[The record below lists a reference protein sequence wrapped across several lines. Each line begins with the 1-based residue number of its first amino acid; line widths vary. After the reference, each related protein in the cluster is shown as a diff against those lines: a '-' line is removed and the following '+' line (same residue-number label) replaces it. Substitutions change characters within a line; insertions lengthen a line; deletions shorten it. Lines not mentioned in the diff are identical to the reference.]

1 VYANTATNATLA
13 KRASVLLAAGESQRL
28 VGEDIAKA
36 IKEMTGASG
45 RAEAAA
51 DLVNTQAEAARE
63 AALEGA
69 EVLQAAMQSVA
80 RMADEVTSSVATIT
94 TLTERSAEITS
105 AVKMIDAIAVQTKLL
120 ALNATV
126 EAARAGPA
134 GKAFAVVA
142 EEVRALAQRTQEAT
156 RQITQMV
163 HGIRDTAASAEVG
176 IQTSVGTARESGE
189 HSGRALEAL
198 ERIVARTR
206 EVATIVKSLHALN
219 HEQSQ
224 TVAGISDRAHSIR
237 ESAARVNEDAEH
249 IASTTTKLRH
259 HAEELERLGAQFTA
273 MAPGDASPMRRVG

>member
-1 VYANTATNATLA
+1 
-13 KRASVLLAAGESQRL
+13 
-28 VGEDIAKA
+28 
-36 IKEMTGASG
+36 MTGASG